1 MPLAFFHYS
10 SQHKPFTFVERE
22 SAPMHIF
29 WETITFFLRR
39 ITLVLN
45 GCQNEESCVAVTG
58 GYGGITFCFLL
69 FVSIV
74 YPRLFNS
81 TECIKPGHK
90 PHTLKKKK
98 KKRRWPAIYIYRLP
112 PIRTARI
119 LYTSIL
125 FIIKITIPGLSY
137 AAHPWNMVMCL
148 SKVRRQVYHLFMY
161 GFMIDNWRKISD
173 PSGVNTW
180 CLLLPEIEASQMF
193 HGIQ

>member
-98 KKRRWPAIYIYRLP
+98 KSADDPQSIFIDYLLSGRPGSCTHRSYLSSKSPFQAWAMRRI
-112 PIRTARI
+112 
-119 LYTSIL
+119 
-125 FIIKITIPGLSY
+125 
-137 AAHPWNMVMCL
+137 
-148 SKVRRQVYHLFMY
+148 
-161 GFMIDNWRKISD
+161 
-173 PSGVNTW
+173 
-180 CLLLPEIEASQMF
+180 
-193 HGIQ
+193 HGIWLCACQRYEDKFTIYSCTALW